1 MDAKNSYPTRKI
13 VSLLL
18 IISFFTVS
26 FDIFLVLEIGPNI
39 RAFQFITLLPIFYSF
54 MLLLNRPIII
64 PLGFIPL
71 LAWMLFIFLFIPNSG
86 YIPKGIGY
94 AFWLFLNVLLIFALV
109 QIINFRNFYRIFF
122 WYITSF
128 FFVAAFGLLQ
138 FIFALIGFG
147 EMFLIKTWFIQDIFP
162 RINGFSYEPSFFS
175 TYLMPGWILIIYLLN
190 SNINFINRRLLK
202 FYFFAIS
209 LAIILSGSR
218 MGWLVIFLVLA
229 VFSLKIIYKFICL
242 KPIKVKY
249 FYMIFLLCLFIF
261 GYYLATNV
269 AYFSILTSG
278 LSGEAASVNLRL
290 KSTIDTF
297 IVFFDSP
304 FIGYSLGGVS
314 SAIANLNNLSIDDF
328 ASAKIEGNMVLA
340 EVLAASGIIGFL
352 PFIIFLWSIFI
363 KPFFLIRMNKSNDL
377 SIILYGIILATL
389 IQFFML
395 QFNQNILRPY
405 FWLNIAMLC
414 VVYNLY
420 KKKLNNE

>member
-1 MDAKNSYPTRKI
+1 MDNNNFYSIRKI

-39 RAFQFITLLPIFYSF
+39 RIFQFLILVPIFYSL
-54 MLLLNRPIII
+54 MLVLHRPIII

-71 LAWMLFIFLFIPNSG
+71 LVWLLFIFLFIPNSG

-94 AFWLFLNVLLIFALV
+94 ALWLFLNVLLIFALV
-109 QIINFRNFYRIFF
+109 QIINSKNFYRIFF

-128 FFVAAFGLLQ
+128 FFVATFGLLQ
-138 FIFALIGFG
+138 FSFALIGFG
-147 EMFLIKTWFIQDIFP
+147 ELFMIKTWWFQDIFP

-175 TYLMPGWILIIYLLN
+175 TYLISGWILIIYLLN
-190 SNINFINRRLLK
+190 SNINFVNRKLLK
-202 FYFFAIS
+202 FYFLIIS
-209 LAIILSGSR
+209 FAIILSGSR

-229 VFSLKIIYKFICL
+229 VFFLKFIYKFIRL
-242 KPIKVKY
+242 KPIKHRH
-249 FYMIFLLCLFIF
+249 FYIIILFFFFIF
-261 GYYLATNV
+261 AYILVTNID
-269 AYFSILTSG
+269 YFSILTLG
-278 LSGEAASVNLRL
+278 LSGESKSVNTRL
-290 KSTIDTF
+290 NSTIDTF

-314 SAIANLNNLSIDDF
+314 SAIASLNNLSIDDF

-340 EVLAASGIIGFL
+340 EVLAASGIIGFV
-352 PFIIFLWSIFI
+352 PFIIFLRSIFI